1 MASYHLEAKIIGR
14 SEGRSA
20 VACAAYRSGGLI
32 EGADGRAHDYRR
44 KRGVVASGIVAPDD
58 APAWALDR
66 AALWNAVEA
75 RETRKNSRLS
85 REIVVALPNELT
97 PEQAFDLVTSWARD
111 SFAATGVVAD
121 VAMHDPH
128 PRPGQERNRHAH
140 IMTTLRRF
148 DPERPDGWSKDAA
161 RDLNDVA
168 FLEGLRASWEIAQNL
183 ALAESGSS
191 ARVDHRSLAAQRQ
204 DALDA
209 GDLDLAAA
217 LDRPAEPRLG
227 LIAGALDARG
237 VETDRG
243 AALRQARET
252 RGRLARALA
261 AARAAAVEIAA
272 ALAEIAAPLNRRK
285 PPAPLTPGQTETAS
299 QAVPDAPPDDPP
311 DDPGEDSGP
320 EGP

>member
-1 MASYHLEAKIIGR
+1 MASYHLEALIIGR
-14 SEGRSA
+14 SAGRSA
-20 VACAAYRSGGLI
+20 VACAAYRAGAVI
-32 EGADGRAHDYRR
+32 EGADGRTHDYGR
-44 KRGVVASGIVAPDD
+44 KRGVVAAEIVAPDD

-97 PEQAFDLVTSWARD
+97 DAQAFELVTSWARD
-111 SFAATGVVAD
+111 SFAAAGVVAD

-128 PRPGQERNRHAH
+128 PRPGRERNRHAH

-148 DPERPDGWSKDAA
+148 DPARADGWSKDAA
-161 RDLNDVA
+161 RDLNETA

-183 ALAESGSS
+183 ALAEAGAK

-204 DALDA
+204 DALEA
-209 GDLDLAAA
+209 GDLALAAA

-261 AARAAAVEIAA
+261 AARAAAVEIAE
-272 ALAEIAAPLNRRK
+272 ALAEIAAIRPRQER
-285 PPAPLTPGQTETAS
+285 PAPPVQAAETGAETDPE
-299 QAVPDAPPDDPP
+299 PDVAPDDPS
-311 DDPGEDSGP
+311 DDCGPSGP
-320 EGP
+320 